1 MDLAALLGWLLVGLR
16 LVAERTES
24 TIDDEFVRFLEVVQN
39 SPELLAW
46 VQSLL
51 EANIPDGALH
61 ATEPPESAKAALA
74 GFDWQAVLTTLLP
87 LLLELLRRRGG

>member
-16 LVAERTES
+16 LIAERTET
-24 TIDDEFVRFLEVVQN
+24 TIDDEFVKFVEAVKD

-46 VQSLL
+46 VESLL

-61 ATEPPESAKAALA
+61 STAPPAGVQAALA
-74 GFDWQAVLTTLLP
+74 GFNWQSVLTTLLP